1 MNEQLRLSDAER
13 DEAARVLG
21 EHYAQGRL
29 TAEEHEDRQERL
41 FAARTYADLPPVF
54 HDLPGGSPLH
64 PAPAAPP
71 RRPTPGPPRGASPW
85 PRGVLRVGFFALL
98 AIVVITHAHILL
110 VIGAVWLVIAL
121 TRGRGRGRACG
132 PGYSRRGWAG

>member
-29 TAEEHEDRQERL
+29 TADEHQERQDRL
-41 FAARTYADLPPVF
+41 FAARTYADLPPIF

-64 PAPAAPP
+64 PAPVAPP
-71 RRPTPGPPRGASPW
+71 RRAAYAAPRGAAPSP
-85 PRGVLRVGFFALL
+85 RRVLRVALFALL
-98 AIVVITHAHILL
+98 ALLVVTHAHVLL
-110 VIGAVWLVIAL
+110 FVLVVWLLFAVIG
-121 TRGRGRGRACG
+121 GRGRSCGRG
-132 PGYSRRGWAG
+132 WGRRGWAG